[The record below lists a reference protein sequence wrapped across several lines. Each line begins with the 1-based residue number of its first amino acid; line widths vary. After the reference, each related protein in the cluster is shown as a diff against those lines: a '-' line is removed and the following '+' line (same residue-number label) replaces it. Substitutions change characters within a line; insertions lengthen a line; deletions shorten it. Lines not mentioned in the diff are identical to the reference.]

1 MTPMMP
7 TISPREFVDRWRD
20 AGFGERQGA
29 QSFFNDLCGLVGHA
43 TPAGYGDP
51 EAFTFEKAVP
61 GGFADAY
68 YEEHFGWEFKGRD
81 AQLDGAFDQLLRYQV
96 HLKTPPL
103 LIVSSFETI
112 RIQTNFPGME
122 TARYDVGIGEF
133 VRAERLELVQDVFF
147 APQRF
152 RERLRSVD
160 AVTRETAAV
169 FQSIVVDMERA
180 SGDNVTPHSTTN
192 VTPHSDAGPER
203 LARYLNQLVFCLY
216 AEDAGLLPEGLF
228 TRIVAQH
235 YRNPATFDRAVRSLF
250 AQMATG
256 GFSGAD
262 EIAHFNGDLFNMVD
276 TVELSTTAL
285 QRLGEACE
293 RNWRDI
299 EPSIFG
305 TLFERALDA
314 SKRAQT
320 GAHYTGAEDIELV
333 VEPVVMTPLRREWAT
348 ARAEIEG
355 LLSSS
360 EAGFSGLGDY
370 QDYGRQSGRS
380 GSSEAGFSRFADFQD
395 GVADASI
402 TQSRQSRNPVNPAS
416 DDSPAHARLEG
427 FRERLASVR
436 VLDPACGSGNFLYI
450 ALRSLLDLEKEVIDY
465 AAAQGWLGLTP
476 RVQPDQMLGLEI
488 NHYAAELA
496 RTALWIGYI
505 QWHQANGFAYTQRP
519 ILTPLDTIRQTD
531 AILDLTDPKHPA
543 EPEWPAAEFIV
554 GNPPFLGGKLLRT
567 GLSDEYVDTLF
578 KQYNGKVPA
587 EADLVCYWFDK
598 AQQAIAAGTVKRAGL
613 LATQGI
619 RGGANRRVLQRIKE
633 TGDIFIAWSD
643 HPWVLEGAA
652 VHISIVGFD
661 DGSESERELD
671 GQPAPAINA
680 NLTVGV
686 DLTAAKRLEENLGI
700 AFMGDTKGG
709 PFDIP
714 GDLAR
719 EMLGSPN
726 PHGKGNEDVVRPWVN
741 GRDITDRSRGMWIVD
756 FGDMSIDEAVLYE
769 SPFEYV
775 NAHVRP
781 QRERSRSTIASWWL
795 HERPRPEMRKA
806 LQSIDRYIV
815 TTRVSKHRLFA
826 WMGNETLADSAT
838 IAVARDDDYTFGV
851 LHSRFHELWAR
862 GMGTQLREVESG
874 FRYTPTTCFE
884 TFPFPHPTEEQRE
897 SIGAIA
903 AELNSLR
910 EGWLNPEGIS
920 AAELRRRTLTN
931 LYNQRPT
938 WLDNVHARLDAA
950 VSDAY
955 GWPADLADGEVL
967 ERLLA
972 LNLERAGE

>member
-7 TISPREFVDRWRD
+7 TISPREFVGRWRD

-43 TPAGYGDP
+43 TPAGFGDP

-103 LIVSSFETI
+103 LIVSSFQTL

-133 VRAERLELVQDVFF
+133 ERPERLELLRDVFF
-147 APQRF
+147 APHRF

-169 FQSIVVDMERA
+169 FQSIVVDMEARNE
-180 SGDNVTPHSTTN
+180 D
-192 VTPHSDAGPER
+192 PER

-235 YRNPATFDRAVRSLF
+235 YRNPATFDRAIRSLF

-333 VEPVVMTPLRREWAT
+333 VEPVVMAPLRREWET
-348 ARAEIEG
+348 ARAEIE
-355 LLSSS
+355 SS
-360 EAGFSGLGDY
+360 EAGFSGLRDLP
-370 QDYGRQSGRS
+370 DYGRQS
-380 GSSEAGFSRFADFQD
+380 GSSEAGFSGFTDFQD

-416 DDSPAHARLEG
+416 DNSPARARLEG

-531 AILDLTDPKHPA
+531 AILDLTDPEHPA

-554 GNPPFLGGKLLRT
+554 GNPPFLGHVPFRETLGGHYADKLYALYGNRIPNF
-567 GLSDEYVDTLF
+567 SDLC
-578 KQYNGKVPA
+578 
-587 EADLVCYWFDK
+587 CYWFEK
-598 AQQAIAAGTVKRAGL
+598 ARAQIASGMTKRVGL
-613 LATQGI
+613 LATQAI
-619 RGGANRRVLQRIKE
+619 RFRFNRSVLTRIKE
-633 TGDIFIAWSD
+633 TGNIFEAVSD
-643 HPWVLEGAA
+643 KDWILDGAT
-652 VHISIVGFD
+652 VHISIICFD
-661 DGSESERELD
+661 DGTDTRRSLD
-671 GQPAPAINA
+671 GAPVSSIHS
-680 NLTVGV
+680 
-686 DLTAAKRLEENLGI
+686 DLTAGIELTRAQRLATNSGI
-700 AFMGDTKGG
+700 TFQGVTKVGD
-709 PFDIP
+709 FDISE
-714 GDLAR
+714 DVALA
-719 EMLGSPN
+719 MMAQGN
-726 PHGKGNEDVVRPWVN
+726 PHGRPNSDVIRRWIN
-741 GRDITDRSRGMWIVD
+741 GADITQRSRNMWIID
-756 FGDMSIDEAVLYE
+756 FGDMSLEQAALYE
-769 SPFEYV
+769 APFEYID
-775 NAHVRP
+775 AHVRP
-781 QRERSRSTIASWWL
+781 QRERSRSTISSWWL
-795 HERPRPEMRKA
+795 HERPRPKMRQA
-806 LQSIDRYIV
+806 LAPFERYIATPKV
-815 TTRVSKHRLFA
+815 AKHRFFVWLSTE
-826 WMGNETLADSAT
+826 MLPSNLV
-838 IAVARDDDYTFGV
+838 IAVASDDDYMFGV
-851 LHSRFHELWAR
+851 LSSFIHELWAR
-862 GMGTQLREVESG
+862 QVGSQLREADSG
-874 FRYTPTTCFE
+874 GTYTPTTCFE

-897 SIGAIA
+897 AIGAIA
-903 AELNSLR
+903 AELNRLR
-910 EGWLNPEGIS
+910 EGWLNPEGVS
-920 AAELRRRTLTN
+920 ATELRRRTLTN

-955 GWPADLADGEVL
+955 GWPADLADGEIL

-972 LNLERAGE
+972 LNLERAGEVGATQNG

>member
-7 TISPREFVDRWRD
+7 TISPREFVARWRD

-43 TPAGYGDP
+43 TPAAHGDP
-51 EAFTFEKAVP
+51 EAFTFEKSVP

-68 YEEHFGWEFKGRD
+68 FEEHFGWEFKGQD

-112 RIQTNFPGME
+112 RVQTNFPGME
-122 TARYDVGIGEF
+122 TARYDLDIGEF
-133 VRAERLELVQDVFF
+133 ERPERRELLRDVFF
-147 APQRF
+147 APHRF

-160 AVTRETAAV
+160 AVTRETASL
-169 FQSIVVDMERA
+169 FQSIVVDMEA
-180 SGDNVTPHSTTN
+180 QNED
-192 VTPHSDAGPER
+192 PER

-216 AEDAGLLPEGLF
+216 SEDAGLLPDGLF
-228 TRIVAQH
+228 AQIVRQH
-235 YRNPATFDRAVRSLF
+235 YRNPETFDRAIRSLF
-250 AQMATG
+250 GQMATG

-262 EIAHFNGDLFNMVD
+262 EIAHFNGDLFNVVD
-276 TVELSTTAL
+276 TVTLSTVAL
-285 QRLGEACE
+285 QRLGEACD

-320 GAHYTGAEDIELV
+320 GAHYTGADDIELV
-333 VEPVVMTPLRREWAT
+333 VEPVVMTPLRREWEAT
-348 ARAEIEG
+348 RQEVNDLLDEEDADGARER
-355 LLSSS
+355 L
-360 EAGFSGLGDY
+360 
-370 QDYGRQSGRS
+370 
-380 GSSEAGFSRFADFQD
+380 
-395 GVADASI
+395 DA
-402 TQSRQSRNPVNPAS
+402 
-416 DDSPAHARLEG
+416 

-450 ALRSLLDLEKEVIDY
+450 ALRSLLDFEREVIDF
-465 AAAQGWLGLTP
+465 AAVQGWEGLTP
-476 RVQPDQMLGLEI
+476 TVQPDQMLGLEI

-505 QWHQANGFAYTQRP
+505 QWHQANGFTYTQRP

-531 AILDLTDPKHPA
+531 AILDLSDPDHPA
-543 EPEWPAAEFIV
+543 EPEWPAADFIV
-554 GNPPFLGGKLLRT
+554 GNPPFLGGKLLRS
-567 GLSDEYVDTLF
+567 GLSDEYVDAMF
-578 KQYNGKVPA
+578 KQYDGKVPA

-598 AQQAIAAGTVKRAGL
+598 AQRAIEAKTVKRAGL

-633 TGDIFIAWSD
+633 TGDIFMAWSD

-661 DGSESERELD
+661 DGSEIERELD

-686 DLTAAKRLEENLGI
+686 DLTAAKRLEDNFGI
-700 AFMGDTKGG
+700 GFMGDTKGG

-714 GDLAR
+714 DDLAQQ
-719 EMLGSPN
+719 MLASPN
-726 PHGKGNEDVVRPWVN
+726 PHGKSNTEVLSPWMN
-741 GRDITDRSRGMWIVD
+741 GRDITARPRGMWIVD
-756 FGDMSIDEAVLYE
+756 FTDLTLDQAALHEA
-769 SPFEYV
+769 PFEHV
-775 NAHVRP
+775 RRHVRP
-781 QRERSRSTIASWWL
+781 MRVGNKRTLYAEKWWW
-795 HERPRPEMRKA
+795 HAEPRPGMRKA
-806 LQSIDRYIV
+806 LNGLDRYIA
-815 TTRVSKHRLFA
+815 TPTVSKHRVFVWLPSDVLPDHNLIVFSS
-826 WMGNETLADSAT
+826 T
-838 IAVARDDDYTFGV
+838 DDYTFGV
-851 LHSRFHELWAR
+851 LHSRCHELWGLA
-862 GMGTQLREVESG
+862 MGTQLETRP
-874 FRYTPTTCFE
+874 RYTPTTCFE
-884 TFPFPHPTEEQRE
+884 TFPFPHPTDEQRE
-897 SIGAIA
+897 TIGAIA
-903 AELNSLR
+903 AELNALR

-920 AAELRRRTLTN
+920 AAELKRRTLTN

-938 WLDNVHARLDAA
+938 WLDNIHARLDAA
-950 VSDAY
+950 VADAY
-955 GWPADLADGEVL
+955 GWPADLADGEIL

-972 LNLERAGE
+972 LNLERAGA

>member
-7 TISPREFVDRWRD
+7 TISPREFVGRWRD

-68 YEEHFGWEFKGRD
+68 YEEHFGWEFKGQD

-103 LIVSSFETI
+103 LIVSSFQTI

-122 TARYDVGIGEF
+122 TARYDVGIGEL
-133 VRAERLELVQDVFF
+133 AQPARLELLRDVFF
-147 APQRF
+147 APARF

-169 FQSIVVDMERA
+169 FQSIVVDMEAR
-180 SGDNVTPHSTTN
+180 NEE
-192 VTPHSDAGPER
+192 PER

-235 YRNPATFDRAVRSLF
+235 YRNPETFDRAVRSLF

-262 EIAHFNGDLFNMVD
+262 EIAHFNGDLFKSIDGGPVD

-333 VEPVVMTPLRREWAT
+333 VEPVVMTPLRREWET
-348 ARAEIEG
+348 ARGEIE
-355 LLSSS
+355 LS
-360 EAGFSGLGDY
+360 EAGF
-370 QDYGRQSGRS
+370 
-380 GSSEAGFSRFADFQD
+380 AGFADFQD

-402 TQSRQSRNPVNPAS
+402 TQSRQSGSSEAGFSGLEDLQDYGQQSGQSVNPVNPDS
-416 DDSPAHARLEG
+416 DNSPARARLEA

-465 AAAQGWLGLTP
+465 AAARGWLGLTP

-505 QWHQANGFAYTQRP
+505 QWHQANGFPYTQRP

-531 AILDLTDPKHPA
+531 AILDLSDPDNPA

-554 GNPPFLGGKLLRT
+554 GNPPFLGSRLFLAQFG
-567 GLSDEYVDTLF
+567 DEYVGTL
-578 KQYNGKVPA
+578 YGLYGKRIPNSS
-587 EADLVCYWFDK
+587 DLCCYWFEK
-598 AQQAIAAGTVKRAGL
+598 ARSQVVAGMTLRAGL

-619 RGGANRRVLQRIKE
+619 RFQRNRRVLARIKE
-633 TGDIFIAWSD
+633 SGDIFAAYSD
-643 HPWVLEGAA
+643 RDWVLDGAN
-652 VHISIVGFD
+652 VHISIVCFD
-661 DGSESERELD
+661 DGSEPIRLLD
-671 GQPAPAINA
+671 DEVVDQINID
-680 NLTVGV
+680 LTSTV
-686 DLTAAKRLEENLGI
+686 DLTLAKRLHENIDI
-700 AFMGDTKGG
+700 AFRGIDKIGE
-709 PFDIP
+709 FD
-714 GDLAR
+714 
-719 EMLGSPN
+719 
-726 PHGKGNEDVVRPWVN
+726 
-741 GRDITDRSRGMWIVD
+741 
-756 FGDMSIDEAVLYE
+756 IDEATAQSMMGQANPDGRINGDVIKPWINGKDITERRRNVWIIDFGVNTPEQEAALYE
-769 SPFEYV
+769 P
-775 NAHVRP
+775 
-781 QRERSRSTIASWWL
+781 L
-795 HERPRPEMRKA
+795 
-806 LQSIDRYIV
+806 
-815 TTRVSKHRLFA
+815 
-826 WMGNETLADSAT
+826 
-838 IAVARDDDYTFGV
+838 V
-851 LHSRFHELWAR
+851 L
-862 GMGTQLREVESG
+862 V
-874 FRYTPTTCFE
+874 
-884 TFPFPHPTEEQRE
+884 
-897 SIGAIA
+897 
-903 AELNSLR
+903 
-910 EGWLNPEGIS
+910 
-920 AAELRRRTLTN
+920 
-931 LYNQRPT
+931 
-938 WLDNVHARLDAA
+938 
-950 VSDAY
+950 
-955 GWPADLADGEVL
+955 
-967 ERLLA
+967 
-972 LNLERAGE
+972 

>member
-1 MTPMMP
+1 MTPLMP
-7 TISPREFVDRWRD
+7 TISPREFVGRWRE

-122 TARYDVGIGEF
+122 TARYDVGIAEF
-133 VRAERLELVQDVFF
+133 ERAERLELLRDVFF
-147 APQRF
+147 APHRF

-169 FQSIVVDMERA
+169 FQSIVVDMEARNE
-180 SGDNVTPHSTTN
+180 D
-192 VTPHSDAGPER
+192 PER

-235 YRNPATFDRAVRSLF
+235 YRNPATFDRAIRSLF

-262 EIAHFNGDLFNMVD
+262 EIAHFNGDLFNVVD
-276 TVELSTTAL
+276 TVELSATAL

-333 VEPVVMTPLRREWAT
+333 VEPVVMTPLRREWET

-355 LLSSS
+355 LLDG
-360 EAGFSGLGDY
+360 EMVLRHA
-370 QDYGRQSGRS
+370 QDERERTAHGERGYAAHGERGYAAHGELVEPQAHH
-380 GSSEAGFSRFADFQD
+380 EQ
-395 GVADASI
+395 GVLA
-402 TQSRQSRNPVNPAS
+402 R
-416 DDSPAHARLEG
+416 ARLEG
-427 FRERLASVR
+427 FRARLASVR

-531 AILDLTDPKHPA
+531 AILDLSDPEHPA

-554 GNPPFLGGKLLRT
+554 GNPPFLGHVPFRESLG
-567 GLSDEYVDTLF
+567 DEYV
-578 KQYNGKVPA
+578 
-587 EADLVCYWFDK
+587 EAVYGLYGNRIPNSSDLCCYWLEK
-598 AQQAIAAGTVKRAGL
+598 ARAQINAGETKRAGL
-613 LATQGI
+613 LATQAI
-619 RGGANRRVLQRIKE
+619 RFQSNRPVLTRIKE
-633 TGDIFIAWSD
+633 TGDIFAAISD
-643 HPWVLEGAA
+643 QDWVLAGAT
-652 VHISIVGFD
+652 VHTSIVCFD
-661 DGSESERELD
+661 DGSETERDLD
-671 GQPAPAINA
+671 GRTVANIN
-680 NLTVGV
+680 V
-686 DLTAAKRLEENLGI
+686 DLTSGHDLTLAQRLVDNRNI
-700 AFMGDTKGG
+700 AFQGIGKVGD
-709 PFDIP
+709 FDIP
-714 GDLAR
+714 ETAAN
-719 EMLGSPN
+719 EMLVQAN
-726 PHGKGNEDVVRPWVN
+726 PHGRPNSEVIKRWMN
-741 GRDITDRSRGMWIVD
+741 GTDITQRSRNMWIID
-756 FGDMSIDEAVLYE
+756 FGVDMPMDDAALYE
-769 SPFEYV
+769 VPFEYV
-775 NAHVRP
+775 KEKVMPTRIKNKMKWRA
-781 QRERSRSTIASWWL
+781 ENWWL
-795 HERPRPEMRKA
+795 HGYPATTMRRA
-806 LQSIDRYIV
+806 LAPLHRYIATPKV
-815 TTRVSKHRLFA
+815 AKHRFFV
-826 WMGNETLADSAT
+826 WINADVLPSNLI
-838 IAVARDDDYTFGV
+838 IAIASDNDYMFGV
-851 LHSRFHELWAR
+851 LSSSTHELWAR
-862 GMGTQLREVESG
+862 QVGSQLREADSG
-874 FRYTPTTCFE
+874 GTYTPTTCFE
-884 TFPFPHPTEEQRE
+884 TFPFPRPTEEQRE
-897 SIGAIA
+897 AIGAIA
-903 AELNSLR
+903 AELDRLR
-910 EGWLNPEGIS
+910 EGWLNPDGVS
-920 AAELRRRTLTN
+920 AAELKRRTLTN

-938 WLDNVHARLDAA
+938 WLDNIHARLDAA

-955 GWPADLADGEVL
+955 GWPADLADGEIL

-972 LNLERAGE
+972 LNLERAGA